1 MEKTNKKNRLEVMLD
16 LETMGIGEKAA
27 ILEISLVPF
36 CLDAA
41 PVDVEPFHKTID
53 LTSCLLE
60 GMKVEDDTQRWWM
73 KQEAQAKWNLRHSE
87 KTDIRDAI
95 RQSHD
100 WLSALCSGYEVHL
113 WCRGLNFD
121 VPKYERCVRML
132 LEERTPYD
140 WWNLEDARTYAHTF
154 DVHNADIEFEGIR
167 HTAAADCQHQIRI
180 VQEANRRKRFMRYYA
195 AKAII
200 SEYKD
205 DRSNFLKIWKETF
218 GESLTEEK
226 AESILNKI

>member
-36 CLDAA
+36 RLDGT

-95 RQSHD
+95 RHSHA
-100 WLSALCSGYEVHL
+100 WLAALCSGYEVHL

-154 DVHNADIEFEGIR
+154 DVHNADIEFVGTR
-167 HTAAADCQHQIRI
+167 HTSEADCHHQIRI
-180 VQEANRRKRFMRYYA
+180 VQEAYKRNFSMRYYA
-195 AKAII
+195 AKAIVD
-200 SEYKD
+200 EYKN
-205 DRSNFLKIWKETF
+205 DRSKFLKIWKETF
-218 GESLTEEK
+218 GESLTEEE
-226 AESILNKI
+226 AERILN

>member
-41 PVDVEPFHKTID
+41 PVDVEPFHKVID
-53 LTSCLLE
+53 ITSCLLE
-60 GMKVEDDTQRWWM
+60 GMRVEDDTQKWWM
-73 KQEAQAKWNLRHSE
+73 KQDAQAKWNLRHSE

-100 WLSALCSGYEVHL
+100 WLAALCSGYEVHL

-167 HTAAADCQHQIRI
+167 HSAAADCHHQIRI
-180 VQEANRRKRFMRYYA
+180 VQEAYKRKENTKRFALIGILAEAGGDRAEINRMA
-195 AKAII
+195 ITAFGKA
-200 SEYKD
+200 
-205 DRSNFLKIWKETF
+205 F
-218 GESLTEEK
+218 TEEQLDQLL
-226 AESILNKI
+226 A

>member
-36 CLDAA
+36 CMDGT

-154 DVHNADIEFEGIR
+154 DVHNADIEFVGTR
-167 HTAAADCQHQIRI
+167 HTSEADCHHQIRI
-180 VQEANRRKRFMRYYA
+180 VQEAYKRNFSMRYYA
-195 AKAII
+195 AKAIVD
-200 SEYKD
+200 EYKN
-205 DRSNFLKIWKETF
+205 DRSKFLKIWKETF
-218 GESLTEEK
+218 GESLTEEE
-226 AESILNKI
+226 AERILN

>member
-36 CLDAA
+36 CLDRT

-73 KQEAQAKWNLRHSE
+73 KQDAQAKWNLRHSE

-100 WLSALCSGYEVHL
+100 WLSALCVGYEVHL

-154 DVHNADIEFEGIR
+154 DVHNADIEFVGTR
-167 HTAAADCQHQIRI
+167 HTSEADCHHQIRI

-218 GESLTEEK
+218 GESLTEEE
-226 AESILNKI
+226 AERILN

>member
-1 MEKTNKKNRLEVMLD
+1 M
-16 LETMGIGEKAA
+16 
-27 ILEISLVPF
+27 
-36 CLDAA
+36 
-41 PVDVEPFHKTID
+41 
-53 LTSCLLE
+53 
-60 GMKVEDDTQRWWM
+60 
-73 KQEAQAKWNLRHSE
+73 
-87 KTDIRDAI
+87 
-95 RQSHD
+95 
-100 WLSALCSGYEVHL
+100 
-113 WCRGLNFD
+113 
-121 VPKYERCVRML
+121 

-154 DVHNADIEFEGIR
+154 DVHNADILFEGIQ
-167 HTAAADCQHQIRI
+167 HLASNDCQHQIRI
-180 VQEANRRKRFMRYYA
+180 IQEAYRRKHSMQYYA